1 MQNKNMSKYIGY
13 IRVSTKHQNNSGLGQ
28 LAQKAMIKNFLKEDD
43 ILIKE
48 YEEVESGKKDDRPE
62 LLKALEHCKRE
73 NAILLIG
80 KLDRLSRN
88 VGFIYLLKDSKVRF
102 VCCDMPEA
110 TDVTIGIM
118 AVLAQ
123 DERERTS
130 QRTKAALAELRSKG
144 VTLGNPSNLN
154 NEARKLGTEAL
165 IRKAKDNPNN
175 KMATALIIPLRENGM
190 SFQKI
195 ADRLNENGFKT
206 ATGKQFSNAQ
216 VLILHDRYI
225 KSQTESNTED
235 SIKSIQEL

>member
-1 MQNKNMSKYIGY
+1 MNKYIGY
-13 IRVSTKHQNNSGLGQ
+13 IRVSTKHQNSSGLGQ

-43 ILIKE
+43 LLIKE

-154 NEARKLGTEAL
+154 NEARKLGTTAL
-165 IRKAKDNPNN
+165 MKKAQDNPNN

-216 VLILHDRYI
+216 VLILYDRYI

>member
-1 MQNKNMSKYIGY
+1 MSKYIGY

>member
-1 MQNKNMSKYIGY
+1 MNKYIGY

-28 LAQKAMIKNFLKEDD
+28 LAQKSMIKNFLKDD
-43 ILIKE
+43 DLLIKE

-144 VTLGNPSNLN
+144 ISLGSPSNLS
-154 NEARKLGTEAL
+154 NEARKLGTQAL
-165 IRKAKDNPNN
+165 MKKAQNNPNN
-175 KMATALIIPLRENGM
+175 KMATALIVPLRENGM

-206 ATGKQFSNAQ
+206 ATGKQFSNVQ
-216 VLILHDRYI
+216 VLILYDRYI
-225 KSQTESNTED
+225 KSQTESNTDD

>member
-1 MQNKNMSKYIGY
+1 MNKYIGY
-13 IRVSTKHQNNSGLGQ
+13 IRVSTKSQNNSGLGQ

-43 ILIKE
+43 ILITE

-62 LLKALEHCKRE
+62 LLKALEHCKRQ

-88 VGFIYLLKDSKVRF
+88 VGFIYLLKDSKVKF

-130 QRTKAALAELRSKG
+130 QRTKAALAELKAKG
-144 VTLGNPSNLN
+144 VHLGSPSNLN
-154 NEARKLGTEAL
+154 SEARQSGTKAL
-165 IRKAKDNPNN
+165 IQKARNNPNN
-175 KMATALIIPLRENGM
+175 KLATALIVPLRESGL
-190 SFQKI
+190 SYQKI
-195 ADRLNENGFKT
+195 ADKLNDSGFKT
-206 ATGKQFSNAQ
+206 STGKEFSNTQ
-216 VLILHDRYI
+216 VLLLYDRYI
-225 KSQTESNTED
+225 KIQLESDHN
-235 SIKSIQEL
+235 

>member
-1 MQNKNMSKYIGY
+1 MTKYIGY

-28 LAQKAMIKNFLKEDD
+28 LAQKAMIKNFLKKDD
-43 ILIKE
+43 LLIAE

-62 LLKALEHCKRE
+62 LLKALEHCKKE

-88 VGFIYLLKDSKVRF
+88 VGFIYLLKDSKVKF

-130 QRTKAALAELRSKG
+130 QRTKAALAELKAKG
-144 VTLGNPSNLN
+144 VQLGSPCNLN
-154 NEARKLGTEAL
+154 SEARQSGTKAL
-165 IRKAKDNPNN
+165 IQKARNNPNN
-175 KMATALIIPLRENGM
+175 KLATALIVPLRESGL
-190 SFQKI
+190 SYQKI
-195 ADRLNENGFKT
+195 ADKLNESGFKT
-206 ATGKQFSNAQ
+206 STGKEFSNAQ
-216 VLILHDRYI
+216 VLLLYDRYI
-225 KSQTESNTED
+225 NIKLESD
-235 SIKSIQEL
+235 HK

>member
-1 MQNKNMSKYIGY
+1 MNKYIGY

-28 LAQKAMIKNFLKEDD
+28 LAQKAMIKNFLKDD
-43 ILIKE
+43 DLLIEE

-73 NAILLIG
+73 NATLLIG

-88 VGFIYLLKDSKVRF
+88 VGFIYLLKDSKVKF

-110 TDVTIGIM
+110 NDVTIGIM

-144 VTLGNPSNLN
+144 VALGSPSNLN
-154 NEARKLGTEAL
+154 DEARKLGTIAL
-165 IRKAKDNPNN
+165 MKKAQDNPNN
-175 KMATALIIPLRENGM
+175 KMATALIVPLRENGM

-206 ATGKQFSNAQ
+206 STGKQFSNAQ
-216 VLILHDRYI
+216 VLILYDRYI
-225 KSQTESNTED
+225 KSQAESRAESQIN
-235 SIKSIQEL
+235 SVQEL